1 MRTPRGT
8 IILSCIIF
16 VALGIL
22 SAGIGPV
29 LPDLAAN
36 TASTLETVGSIFTAI
51 FLGAFLAQIVSG
63 TLADRLG
70 PRPVVITGMLIF
82 SAGMLGV
89 SFSRSLPVML
99 ASALFAGLGHGAMDI
114 SVNILVARVFQDRS
128 VAAVNL
134 VNFFF
139 GLGAVAGPAIASYTI
154 NQWNTG
160 IPVLWIGVGM
170 FLITT
175 PFVVIFLMSPREKPN
190 TTIQASES
198 PYFLSPLL
206 WLAGLILFLYV
217 GAESSMGGW
226 TATYMQ
232 QTTSLNLGR
241 SALVVSGF
249 WMALTIGR
257 LVASVLGSRWGAL
270 RLLTT
275 CLIGASAGGL
285 MLALT
290 TGAML
295 PTIIAVL
302 LIGFFF
308 GPIFPTTFS
317 ISASQF
323 SQSSGK
329 ATGLIVAL
337 ASLGGMSL
345 PAIQG
350 IVLTRFGNN
359 PSVWLIAFYT
369 LAMVLINFG
378 RNRLVRKQNSQ
389 PPMVVRVKPIK

>member
-36 TASTLETVGSIFTAI
+36 TAATLETVGSIFTAI
-51 FLGAFLAQIVSG
+51 FLGAFLAQIISG

-170 FLITT
+170 FLLTT
-175 PFVVIFLMSPREKPN
+175 PFVAIFLMSPHDKPI
-190 TTIQASES
+190 TTIQATGS
-198 PYFLSPLL
+198 PFFLSPLL

-257 LVASVLGSRWGAL
+257 LVASFLGSRLGAL

-275 CLIGASAGGL
+275 CLIGASLGGL
-285 MLALT
+285 ILALT

-378 RNRLVRKQNSQ
+378 RNRLVRKQDRQ
-389 PPMVVRVKPIK
+389 APVVSAQN

>member
-16 VALGIL
+16 VALGVL

-36 TASTLETVGSIFTAI
+36 TASSLETVGSIFTAI

-70 PRPVVITGMLIF
+70 PRPVVITGILLF
-82 SAGMLGV
+82 SIGILGV
-89 SFSRSLPVML
+89 SFSRSLPFML

-139 GLGAVAGPAIASYTI
+139 GIGAVAGPAIASYTI

-175 PFVVIFLMSPREKPN
+175 PFVAIFLMSPRDKPIN
-190 TTIQASES
+190 TIQTSGS
-198 PYFLSPLL
+198 SFYLSPLL

-232 QTTSLNLGR
+232 RTTPLTAGR

-249 WMALTIGR
+249 WMALTLGR
-257 LVASVLGSRWGAL
+257 LAAAFIGARWAPL

-275 CLIGASAGGL
+275 CLIGAGVGGL

-290 TGAML
+290 TGAMI

-359 PSVWLIAFYT
+359 PSVWLIAIYT
-369 LAMVLINFG
+369 IAMVVINFG
-378 RNRLVRKQNSQ
+378 RNR
-389 PPMVVRVKPIK
+389 VVKKEACQSAMAAAPVK

>member
-1 MRTPRGT
+1 MDRCRDVLNNYP
-8 IILSCIIF
+8 F
-16 VALGIL
+16 VA
-22 SAGIGPV
+22 
-29 LPDLAAN
+29 
-36 TASTLETVGSIFTAI
+36 
-51 FLGAFLAQIVSG
+51 
-63 TLADRLG
+63 
-70 PRPVVITGMLIF
+70 
-82 SAGMLGV
+82 
-89 SFSRSLPVML
+89 
-99 ASALFAGLGHGAMDI
+99 
-114 SVNILVARVFQDRS
+114 
-128 VAAVNL
+128 
-134 VNFFF
+134 
-139 GLGAVAGPAIASYTI
+139 
-154 NQWNTG
+154 
-160 IPVLWIGVGM
+160 
-170 FLITT
+170 
-175 PFVVIFLMSPREKPN
+175 IFLMSPRDKPIN
-190 TTIQASES
+190 TIQTSGS
-198 PYFLSPLL
+198 SFYLSPLL

-232 QTTSLNLGR
+232 RTTPLTAGR

-249 WMALTIGR
+249 WMALTLGR
-257 LVASVLGSRWGAL
+257 LAAAFIGARWAPL

-275 CLIGASAGGL
+275 CLIGAGVGGL

-290 TGAML
+290 TGAMI

-359 PSVWLIAFYT
+359 PSVWLIAIYT
-369 LAMVLINFG
+369 IAMVVINFG
-378 RNRLVRKQNSQ
+378 RNGWSKKKHANLPCSCPGKIKRKGSRMKTGCLFLLFILYHQLILVTHNLFDFL
-389 PPMVVRVKPIK
+389 